1 MVHANDIVQISAEL
15 RDIMGLETVEVGPAV
30 IPRTLSFIGR
40 VEPIAKKHYFV
51 SSRVDGRVIALSVVE
66 GQTVVTD
73 DVLVEIETLQPGNPP
88 PKLSLR
94 APFSGI
100 VTKVSITQGQGVEAG
115 QTLIEMANLDEVF
128 ARAEVFE
135 SLVGEIPPEAKA
147 RIHVEAYP
155 KESFIGALERF
166 GGEVNP
172 ANGSLPAWFRVA
184 NPKHLLRPGMLTS
197 FRVITSEINASI
209 TVPASALL
217 GNSASPFV
225 YVGRDKEGLEYRR
238 VLLKTG
244 LRGENRVE
252 ILSGLVAGNRVVSV
266 NAHLLGLSP
275 SGDAPKNSHGH
286 DHGGH
291 EEDGQEHEGHGHE
304 EHGQDKG
311 KGFQL
316 NAYLIWWLAGGLGLS
331 VLLNLFLLRGRRGR
345 QVKPEASS

>member
-1 MVHANDIVQISAEL
+1 
-15 RDIMGLETVEVGPAV
+15 
-30 IPRTLSFIGR
+30 
-40 VEPIAKKHYFV
+40 
-51 SSRVDGRVIALSVVE
+51 
-66 GQTVVTD
+66 
-73 DVLVEIETLQPGNPP
+73 
-88 PKLSLR
+88 
-94 APFSGI
+94 
-100 VTKVSITQGQGVEAG
+100 
-115 QTLIEMANLDEVF
+115 
-128 ARAEVFE
+128 
-135 SLVGEIPPEAKA
+135 
-147 RIHVEAYP
+147 
-155 KESFIGALERF
+155 
-166 GGEVNP
+166 
-172 ANGSLPAWFRVA
+172 
-184 NPKHLLRPGMLTS
+184 MLTS

-209 TVPASALL
+209 TVPSSALL
-217 GNSASPFV
+217 GNAALPFV

-252 ILSGLVAGNRVVSV
+252 ILSGLVSGNRVVSV

-291 EEDGQEHEGHGHE
+291 EEHGQEHEGHGHE

-311 KGFQL
+311 KDFQL